1 MANQKP
7 LQRLH
12 VMMLKPSVSKI
23 DEALRKTKGLQR
35 FEISGG
41 MNFSGALFVAR
52 PSQATPP
59 WLQFVQTGV
68 IGDIGMLKNR
78 TNSSVLLVAKD
89 ASVFA
94 MTFGHG
100 RYLLNQ
106 DQIVEDFGLR
116 VALNGLQKDSLRSID
131 SLLVEE
137 QTVHVRRQTSRA
149 SAVDAFGI
157 DIGRDI
163 LRAVTGTPKP
173 ETHLHAL
180 AGSEGTVAIA
190 ARVQFGDLGDACSDL
205 RQLYGKTS
213 YKTDFGWVDNIRRVK
228 NSDEQ
233 KVLEEHLVKD
243 LKWGGSSASL
253 TVPEAID
260 WIECDG
266 FLVPR
271 TASGVMDE
279 PDLQHYLAAIPDKED
294 ITVEKLKRERLTM
307 RRVSFPEAPLEWAI
321 FRSLLFETKMKGK
334 RYVLSSGEW
343 YRIADSLATDVRQ
356 EVGSIPV
363 SRRHFPAVRR
373 AGGKQEIEGDYNS
386 RVALGE
392 ATLSLLDRKLV
403 RCRGAATLIEACD
416 LLSDSGEL
424 IHVKPWS
431 GSSSLSHLF
440 WQARVSA
447 EALLGDQQFRDEV
460 RAALKEQNPAW
471 IDRFPKGRPEPS
483 DHEVVFAML
492 GTKQMN
498 AADALPFFSQLAL
511 SRTSRFLRSSG
522 FKVSQVGIPAVNV

>member
-1 MANQKP
+1 
-7 LQRLH
+7 
-12 VMMLKPSVSKI
+12 MLKPSVSEVE
-23 DEALRKTKGLQR
+23 EALRTPKGLQR
-35 FEISGG
+35 FDFSGG
-41 MNFSGALFVAR
+41 MNFSGALFVAG
-52 PSQATPP
+52 PSRAAPP

-68 IGDIGMLKNR
+68 VGNVGLLKNQ
-78 TNSSVLLVAKD
+78 TNSAVLLIAKG

-116 VALNGLQKDSLRSID
+116 VALNGLQADSLRSMD

-163 LRAVTGTPKP
+163 LRAVTGKPKSD
-173 ETHLHAL
+173 THLHAL
-180 AGSEGTVAIA
+180 AGSESTVAIA
-190 ARVQFGDLGDACSDL
+190 ARVQFGDLGDTCASL

-213 YKTDFGWVDNIRRVK
+213 YKNDFGWVDNIRRVK

-233 KVLEEHLVKD
+233 EVLEQRLVKE
-243 LKWGGSSASL
+243 LQAGGGSASL

-260 WIECDG
+260 WTECDG
-266 FLVPR
+266 FIVPR
-271 TASGVMDE
+271 ATIDVMDE
-279 PDLQHYLAAIPDKED
+279 PDLQCYLAGIADTAD
-294 ITVEKLKRERLTM
+294 ITIEKLKRERLTM
-307 RRVSFPEAPLEWAI
+307 RRVSFPETPQHWTI
-321 FRSLLFETKMKGK
+321 FKSLSFETKVKGK
-334 RYVLSSGEW
+334 GYVLSAGEW
-343 YRIADSLATDVRQ
+343 YRIANSLADDVRQ

-363 SRRHFPAVRR
+363 STRSFPPVRR
-373 AGGKQEIEGDYNS
+373 TAGKQEIEGDYNS
-386 RVALGE
+386 RVANGDT
-392 ATLSLLDRKLV
+392 TLSLLDRKLV

-460 RAALKEQNPAW
+460 RSALKTQKPAW
-471 IDRFPKGRPEPS
+471 TDRFPKDRPEPS
-483 DHEVVFAML
+483 DHEVVFAVL
-492 GTKQMN
+492 GAKHAK
-498 AADALPFFSQLAL
+498 AADGLPFFSQLAL

-522 FKVSQVGIPAVNV
+522 FRVSQVGIPAVNV